1 MTPLRIGLLAASK
14 IAVGAVMAPAKE
26 RDDVAI
32 TAVAARDPARARVY
46 AETHG
51 IPAAAESYDALIA
64 RDDVDVV
71 YVGNPIA
78 GHAEWTIKAVQA
90 GKAVLC
96 EKAFALNAEEGRAMV
111 AAAEAAG
118 RPLLEAFHYR
128 FHNVMRRAEAIVAS
142 GELGPLVHA
151 DATFDARIPY
161 DPDEIRWRADQGGGA
176 LGDLGSY
183 PSHALRTLM
192 GEPEVVSAA
201 IEMREGVDAT
211 TSAELA
217 FPGGAKGSLR
227 CSMVAERFDATLTL
241 EGERGRMS
249 IRNYLAPQAGCS
261 FRVTIGEAT
270 RQEPVDGPSTYAAQ
284 LEHLVQVMRNG
295 AEPLTGG
302 RDAIANLALM
312 DAIRQA
318 A

>member
-26 RDDVAI
+26 REDVAI
-32 TAVAARDPARARVY
+32 TAVAARDPARARTY

-71 YVGNPIA
+71 YIGNPIA

-90 GKAVLC
+90 GKGVLC

-118 RPLLEAFHYR
+118 QPLLEAFHYR
-128 FHNVMRRAEAIVAS
+128 FHNVMRRAVEIVAS
-142 GELGPLVHA
+142 GELGPLVRA

-183 PSHALRTLM
+183 PAHALRTLA
-192 GEPEVVSAA
+192 GEPEVTSAK
-201 IEMREGVDAT
+201 IEMQSGVDAA
-211 TSAELA
+211 TSAELV
-217 FPGGAKGSLR
+217 FPGGVPGSLS
-227 CSMVAERFDATLTL
+227 CSMTAERFDATLTL
-241 EGERGRMS
+241 EGARGRMS

-261 FRVTIGEAT
+261 FRVTIGEET
-270 RQEPVDGPSTYAAQ
+270 RSEPTEGPTTYAAQ
-284 LEHLVQVMRNG
+284 LEHLVQVVRHG
-295 AEPLTGG
+295 ATPLTGG
-302 RDAIANLALM
+302 RDAIASLALM

>member
-14 IAVGAVMAPAKE
+14 IAVGAVLAPASE

-32 TAVAARDPARARVY
+32 TAVAARDPARARAY
-46 AETHG
+46 AEKHG
-51 IPAAAESYDALIA
+51 IPAAAESYDALLA

-71 YVGNPIA
+71 YIGNPIA
-78 GHAEWTIKAVQA
+78 GHAEWTIKAAHA

-96 EKAFALNAEEGRAMV
+96 EKAFALNADEARAMV
-111 AAAEAAG
+111 AAAKAAG
-118 RPLLEAFHYR
+118 QPLLEAFHYR

-142 GELGPLVHA
+142 GELGPIVRA
-151 DATFDARIPY
+151 DATFDALIAY

-192 GEPEVVSAA
+192 GEAEVVSAA
-201 IEMREGVDAT
+201 IELQEGVDAT
-211 TSAELA
+211 TSANLA
-217 FPGGAKGSLR
+217 FAGGVPGSLR

-241 EGERGRMS
+241 EGARGRLS

-261 FRVTIGEAT
+261 FRVTIGEAV

-284 LEHLVQVMRNG
+284 LEHLVQVVRNG
-295 AEPLTGG
+295 AAPLTGG

-312 DAIRQA
+312 DAIRRA